1 MYESTDSVSEDM
13 RKVEILSETFDQTAA
28 CMCFGGSVSR
38 RKHISG
44 FVCYSHKD
52 IIAVAGHGQKACT
65 LSV

>member
-1 MYESTDSVSEDM
+1 M